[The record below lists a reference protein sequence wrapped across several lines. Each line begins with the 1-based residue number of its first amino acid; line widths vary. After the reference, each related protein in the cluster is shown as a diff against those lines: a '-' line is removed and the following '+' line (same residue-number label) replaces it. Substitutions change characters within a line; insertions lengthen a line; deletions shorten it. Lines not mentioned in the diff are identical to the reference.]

1 MSGTGTG
8 HRLTRS
14 LAALIPAALLALLV
28 AAVISLAAD
37 RDAEAAGGG
46 RVPECGGGE
55 YFLRAE
61 EKQMFELHNKERQA
75 RNLPTF
81 CVDANLQE
89 AAREHSED
97 MIRRDYIS
105 HDTKGRNEDFSE
117 RLRRYGYLGLPV
129 GENITGGSGKAGE
142 PGPSMNRWMKSQV
155 HRNNILD
162 PRFDEIGIGVAAGR
176 FQKFYGWKMYTADFG
191 GG

>member
-1 MSGTGTG
+1 MAEVGTGIRPSG
-8 HRLTRS
+8 AS
-14 LAALIPAALLALLV
+14 VGLILSVLLALLV
-28 AAVISLAAD
+28 AVVISLAAG
-37 RDAEAAGGG
+37 RGAEAASGGH
-46 RVPECGGGE
+46 VPECGGGK

-81 CVDANLQE
+81 CVDADLQE
-89 AAREHSED
+89 AAREHSQD

-105 HDTKGRNEDFSE
+105 HDTKGTNEDFSE
-117 RLRRYGYLGLPV
+117 RIRRYGYQGLPV

-155 HRNNILD
+155 HRKNILD
-162 PRFDEIGIGVAAGR
+162 PNFDEIGIGVAAGR

>member
-1 MSGTGTG
+1 M
-8 HRLTRS
+8 
-14 LAALIPAALLALLV
+14 
-28 AAVISLAAD
+28 
-37 RDAEAAGGG
+37 
-46 RVPECGGGE
+46 
-55 YFLRAE
+55 RAE
-61 EKQMFELHNKERQA
+61 EKQMFELHNRERRA

-81 CVDANLQE
+81 CLDANLQK

-105 HDTKGRNEDFSE
+105 HDTKGKNEDFAE
-117 RLRRYGYLGLPV
+117 RIRRYGYQGMPV

-142 PGPSMNRWMKSQV
+142 PGPSMNRWMKSTV

-162 PRFDEIGIGVAAGR
+162 PRFDQIGIGVATGK
-176 FQKFYGWKMYTADFG
+176 FQRFYGWKMYTADFG